1 MLDITSKTTKK
12 ITEASYLCMGN
23 SFRYRAIIRIAYKK
37 YEKMKYS
44 LYKEEIFDDIKKI
57 NGFDEYTLDDLKQ
70 DLDAL
75 ENLG

>member
-37 YEKMKYS
+37 YEKMKY
-44 LYKEEIFDDIKKI
+44 
-57 NGFDEYTLDDLKQ
+57 
-70 DLDAL
+70 
-75 ENLG
+75 